1 MRKILVSTSVSLD
14 GYFEGPGH
22 DLSWHRV
29 DEELHAYFNDSLGEM
44 STFLDGRVTH
54 ELMASVWPTIGEDP
68 DAHPLMVEFGRIW
81 CEKPKILFS
90 RTLDDPRWNTTVRR
104 EVDPEEMRAL
114 TAQPGGDMVVGG
126 ADLVDTFRRLD
137 LIDEYRI
144 FVHPVVV
151 GAGTPFFKQADVL
164 TALELLETRT
174 FGNGVVLLRY
184 GRSRA
189 GSAAAD

>member
-29 DEELHAYFNDSLGEM
+29 DEEVHAYFNEVLGAMSL
-44 STFLDGRVTH
+44 FLDGRVTH
-54 ELMASVWPTIGEDP
+54 ELMAEYWPTADEDP
-68 DAHPLMVEFGRIW
+68 EAPAPIVEFARIW
-81 CEKPKILFS
+81 REMPKILFS
-90 RTLDDPRWNTTVRR
+90 RTLQNDPWTTDIRR
-104 EVDPEEMRAL
+104 EVVPEEIRAL
-114 TAQPGGDMVVGG
+114 QAQPGGDMVVGG

-144 FVHPVVV
+144 FVHPVLV
-151 GAGTPFFKQADVL
+151 GAGTKFFRDADAL
-164 TALELLETRT
+164 ASLELLETRT

-184 GRSRA
+184 GRQP
-189 GSAAAD
+189 SA